1 MYCQSCGTET
11 QPGLNYC
18 NRCGAQVTSLAT
30 AQAERVVFVPSDVT
44 GPVRWLAATICL
56 TMLLGCTILFTAIGF
71 LSSRGVQADPL
82 VVISGLGLIG
92 IFVIELSLIRM
103 MSRLIFEGRGQ
114 AQLAAAQKAN
124 ARELRPASAAQQLA
138 QPAPIPNVTTGPM
151 HSVTEH
157 TTRTL
162 AEAYREPRA

>member
-1 MYCQSCGTET
+1 MYCQSCGTEV

-18 NRCGAQVTSLAT
+18 NRCGAQVASLA
-30 AQAERVVFVPSDVT
+30 ASPAERVVLVPSDVT
-44 GPVRWLAATICL
+44 GPVRWLAATICTTL
-56 TMLLGCTILFTAIGF
+56 ILGFTVLFTAIGY
-71 LSSRGVQADPL
+71 LAGRGLHTDPL
-82 VVISGLGLIG
+82 VVIAGLGLIG

-114 AQLAAAQKAN
+114 AQLAAARN
-124 ARELRPASAAQQLA
+124 ASAPELRPASAQQLA
-138 QPAPIPNVTTGPM
+138 QPAPMSTVATGPM

-162 AEAYREPRA
+162 EHAYREPRS